1 MTLPPEPDRW
11 TIDLANA
18 QRMEA
23 IAAFGFTERQAR
35 FLLQRAAAL
44 GRVRRAPVPAA
55 SPASSTARRARTSS
69 RRSSSGDSRR
79 RSPRGSSI
87 AGRMFHVHYK
97 PLWAAIGEPD
107 NRFRKPTAQG
117 RMIERVMLLDAVLDD
132 REFIWLGPSMDKRRH
147 FIRHLGDRLELRDYP
162 HLLFGDGPE
171 KTVRYFPD
179 KLPIGMQ
186 PHADTHVFVYLVT
199 RPSPMDFRLFLL
211 RHVPLLRVLFRW
223 TVRLL
228 LPRQLVEGQTG
239 LPARRPRA
247 PRDTIAPLGGGDVG
261 VAVPRTEAARR
272 TGRRAGRRTLPQDL
286 QRLPHAAVSS
296 ALPTVVGRSP
306 EHALDGRLAYRGR
319 RHRPRARTG

>member
-1 MTLPPEPDRW
+1 
-11 TIDLANA
+11 
-18 QRMEA
+18 
-23 IAAFGFTERQAR
+23 
-35 FLLQRAAAL
+35 
-44 GRVRRAPVPAA
+44 
-55 SPASSTARRARTSS
+55 
-69 RRSSSGDSRR
+69 
-79 RSPRGSSI
+79 
-87 AGRMFHVHYK
+87 
-97 PLWAAIGEPD
+97 
-107 NRFRKPTAQG
+107 
-117 RMIERVMLLDAVLDD
+117 MLLDAVLDD

-147 FIRHLGDRLELRDYP
+147 FIRHLGDRLEVRDYP

-228 LPRQLVEGQTG
+228 LPRQLVEGETG

-272 TGRRAGRRTLPQDL
+272 TGRRARRRPLPRRL

-296 ALPTVVGRSP
+296 SLPTVVGRSP
-306 EHALDGRLAYRGR
+306 EHALDGRLAHRGR
-319 RHRPRARTG
+319 RHRPRSRTGRMRRALAAVPSSLPPG

>member
-1 MTLPPEPDRW
+1 
-11 TIDLANA
+11 
-18 QRMEA
+18 
-23 IAAFGFTERQAR
+23 
-35 FLLQRAAAL
+35 
-44 GRVRRAPVPAA
+44 
-55 SPASSTARRARTSS
+55 
-69 RRSSSGDSRR
+69 
-79 RSPRGSSI
+79 
-87 AGRMFHVHYK
+87 MFHVHYK

-132 REFIWLGPSMDKRRH
+132 REFTWLGPSMDKRRH

-228 LPRQLVEGQTG
+228 LPRKLVKARLAYLHAAREQLATPLHPSVVETLEWLFPERKRLAEPGAGSAERTRDRLQ
-239 LPARRPRA
+239 LRQIPRRPAEEEVEVDGGHWRA
-247 PRDTIAPLGGGDVG
+247 PQGRSRVSYQHGFQARLIEPTSNFREQRASIHEGSINGRSGREAASVPWAALCHADRGRGGQQQ
-261 VAVPRTEAARR
+261 ARR
-272 TGRRAGRRTLPQDL
+272 TQQTRDCHLAG
-286 QRLPHAAVSS
+286 
-296 ALPTVVGRSP
+296 
-306 EHALDGRLAYRGR
+306 
-319 RHRPRARTG
+319 